1 MIAQHAVLSTQKD
14 LASLHFPSPLGDA
27 VDPPS
32 DRYRNRVISDYIF
45 REKETKQNNNK
56 KTQARG
62 SNLSHACVKTFTR
75 ILSLALCFFPVYLH
89 LILWLFWKAATVPS
103 SV

>member
-1 MIAQHAVLSTQKD
+1 MLAQHALLSTQKH

-45 REKETKQNNNK
+45 REKETKQNKQKNTGERK
-56 KTQARG
+56 
-62 SNLSHACVKTFTR
+62 
-75 ILSLALCFFPVYLH
+75 
-89 LILWLFWKAATVPS
+89 
-103 SV
+103 

>member
-1 MIAQHAVLSTQKD
+1 MIAQHALLSTQKD

-45 REKETKQNNNK
+45 REKETKQNK
-56 KTQARG
+56 KKKHRREE
-62 SNLSHACVKTFTR
+62 V
-75 ILSLALCFFPVYLH
+75 IH
-89 LILWLFWKAATVPS
+89 LMHV
-103 SV
+103 